1 MKILVSIFI
10 NALIL
15 FLMAYLL
22 AENSILNIENWIVVT
37 WWIITYLTWWIILGL
52 INIIIKPILKLL
64 SIPLFFVF
72 FWLVVFIVNAV
83 VLKML
88 DYVIVSILAMPSTIS
103 YEIIWTVNFI
113 IAVAIFTIL
122 NMLFNI
128 FWFKTKW

>member
-22 AENSILNIENWIVVT
+22 AANSVLNIENWIVVT
-37 WWIITYLTWWIILGL
+37 WWFTTYLTWWIILGL

-83 VLKML
+83 VLKIL
-88 DYVIVSILAMPSTIS
+88 NYVMESILAIPWVS
-103 YEIIWTVNFI
+103 YDIVGVVNFI

>member
-1 MKILVSIFI
+1 MKILLSIFI

-22 AENSILNIENWIVVT
+22 GENYVLSLENWISVT
-37 WWIITYLTWWIILGL
+37 WWLTTYLTWWIILWL
-52 INIIIKPILKLL
+52 INITIKPILKLL

-72 FWLVVFIVNAV
+72 FWLVVFIINAAI
-83 VLKML
+83 LKILNYFML
-88 DYVIVSILAMPSTIS
+88 DILAIPWVS
-103 YEIIWTVNFI
+103 YNIIWTVNFI